1 MDSFTKA
8 LVWRQF
14 GAAIDML
21 QNAMEACPDELWG
34 DRSREPQFWYLVYH
48 TLFFLDLYLSESE
61 EAFTPP
67 PPYNRDELDPRG
79 LLPERVYTKAELGSY
94 LEHGRN
100 KCRTLIADLTEEQ
113 ARQRCGFDWL
123 DLSVAELLLYNM
135 RHVQHHAAQLNL
147 LLRREIDSAPRWV
160 SRADSE
166 PTMPR

>member
-21 QNAMEACPDELWG
+21 QNAMEACPDEFWG

-48 TLFFLDLYLSESE
+48 TLFFLDIYLSELE

-79 LLPERVYTKAELGSY
+79 LLPERV
-94 LEHGRN
+94 
-100 KCRTLIADLTEEQ
+100 
-113 ARQRCGFDWL
+113 
-123 DLSVAELLLYNM
+123 
-135 RHVQHHAAQLNL
+135 
-147 LLRREIDSAPRWV
+147 
-160 SRADSE
+160 
-166 PTMPR
+166 